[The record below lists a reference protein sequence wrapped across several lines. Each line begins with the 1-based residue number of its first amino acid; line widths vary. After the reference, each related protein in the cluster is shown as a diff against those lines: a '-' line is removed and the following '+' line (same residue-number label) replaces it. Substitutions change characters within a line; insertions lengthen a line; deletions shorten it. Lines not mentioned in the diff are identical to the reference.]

1 MIPAGLKLLT
11 PEDAP
16 PVIEENAQGPSP
28 CLLTCDHYGRL
39 APRALGD
46 LGVSASEWERHIAW
60 DIGIAGVVTRLSRAL
75 GAHLIAQRYSRLVID
90 CNRPPGVA
98 SSIPVLSEATRIP
111 GNEGI
116 SLEEAEARRAEIF
129 APYHARIA
137 QALDARRE
145 TRRPTILLAMHSF
158 TPAYAGVGRPWHIG
172 TLYNRDKRLA
182 KLLGNLLRA
191 EGDLVVGDNEPYA
204 ASDLTDYCIPVHAER
219 RGLLHCGIEIR
230 QDLIADEAGQA
241 QWADR
246 LARIFTHVL
255 EESRQLGLILD

>member
-1 MIPAGLKLLT
+1 MEPTRPSLLT
-11 PEDAP
+11 PGDAP
-16 PVIEENAQGPSP
+16 PVIEENAQGSSP
-28 CLLTCDHYGRL
+28 CFLTCDHFGRL
-39 APRALGD
+39 VPQALGD
-46 LGVSASEWERHIAW
+46 LGVPKSEWERHIAW

-75 GAHLIAQRYSRLVID
+75 DAHLIAQRYSRLVID

-111 GNEGI
+111 GNEDI
-116 SLEEAEARRAEIF
+116 STEAAEARRAEIF

-137 QALDARRE
+137 QALDARQQAK
-145 TRRPTILLAMHSF
+145 RPTILLAMHSF
-158 TPAYAGVGRPWHIG
+158 TPVYAGVERPWHIG
-172 TLYNRDKRLA
+172 TLYNRDPRLA

-219 RGLLHCGIEIR
+219 RGLIHCGIEIR

-246 LARIFTHVL
+246 LARVFAHAL